1 MDTKTDD
8 VNLDAGGQPA
18 YAYLAAPEQG
28 GPGLLVLH
36 AWWGFKPFIKQV
48 CDRLAA
54 EGFTALAPDLYQG
67 RTAQTVE
74 EAEALLKLRDSEL
87 MEETLQAA
95 MRKLGSITEGKL
107 GAMGFSMGASWALL
121 TAANEP
127 EVAAVVLFYGT
138 EGVDFKEV
146 KADVQGHFAEMDPY
160 EPLEGV
166 RAMEADMKA
175 AGLQADFHIYPG
187 AHHWFMEQ
195 DRPEY
200 DRAQAQAAWRRTID
214 FLQQQLG

>member
-1 MDTKTDD
+1 LDTKTGDLKLD
-8 VNLDAGGQPA
+8 VGGQPA
-18 YAYLAAPEQG
+18 FAYLAAPERG

-67 RTAQTVE
+67 RTAQTID
-74 EAEALLKLRDSEL
+74 EAEALLKLRDIEL
-87 MEETLQAA
+87 MEGTLQAA
-95 MRKLGSITEGKL
+95 MRKLGSITGGKL
-107 GAMGFSMGASWALL
+107 GVMGFSMGASWALL

-138 EGVDFKEV
+138 EGVDFNEI
-146 KADVQGHFAEMDPY
+146 KAAVQGHFAEMDPY

-175 AGLQADFHIYPG
+175 AGLQADFHIYPE
-187 AHHWFMEQ
+187 AHHWFMEE

-200 DRAQAQAAWRRTID
+200 DRAQAEAAWRQTID
-214 FLQQQLG
+214 FLHGQLG